1 MSCSVFVKN
10 VYRDLME
17 HWSMI
22 YALFLVCL
30 GCLTAVSLVYIVC
43 CCCRKRNKASG
54 GDEESL
60 QGILNDGNSSNK
72 DTTSVKS
79 HNGIL
84 GIKAPLLKTKS
95 LIVATRWVKEVSPCP
110 PPEICIMDVYE
121 GRALVK
127 DMYRIKRRV
136 RVNKCEM
143 KFQRANF

>member
-1 MSCSVFVKN
+1 
-10 VYRDLME
+10 ME

-30 GCLTAVSLVYIVC
+30 GAIVSVSLLYIAC
-43 CCCRKRNKASG
+43 CCCRKRQKASG

-60 QGILNDGNSSNK
+60 QGILTDANSSSNK

-95 LIVATRWVKEVSPCP
+95 L
-110 PPEICIMDVYE
+110 M
-121 GRALVK
+121 
-127 DMYRIKRRV
+127 
-136 RVNKCEM
+136 
-143 KFQRANF
+143 